1 MPGEESRNAAMFEQP
16 SPKQSWWSKLTSKI
30 APQALPTTY
39 VKVFDAYRGQ
49 GDIDFAKAKAAGYE
63 MVILKASEGLYE
75 DTMFQTNWQKAL
87 DVGMLVGAY
96 HFYRSNMT
104 GTDQAQ
110 FHITVTTK
118 LRDAINYRLA
128 SALDLETADG
138 KENAVRKTQI
148 PVYWNIIKDYAL
160 PGIYSSRNYWQTL
173 MDNMTLPSNIWA
185 WVAAWTSATAPLL
198 PIGWTEAQ
206 TKFWQYGVYD
216 QHSWALPVPGVV
228 PPTHV
233 DVDRWFGT
241 LDQLKSFLTVPIP
254 PPTPTPSNTVLPT
267 AKYVPIENSL
277 ASRVSKFNGTDN
289 EIFDWYP
296 TGSNDDVGKRIHI
309 TAPVEVLIEPKYTG
323 DGGYKGYLIVDTALL
338 AKYKPTCPI
347 YADATKG
354 HLQVP

>member
-1 MPGEESRNAAMFEQP
+1 MMPGEESRNAAMFEQP
-16 SPKQSWWSKLTSKI
+16 APKQSWWSKLTSKI
-30 APQALPTTY
+30 APQALPKTY

-49 GDIDFAKAKAAGYE
+49 GVIDFVKAKAAGYE

-87 DVGMLVGAY
+87 DAGMLVGAY

-118 LRDAINYRLA
+118 LRESIGYRLS

-148 PVYWNIIKDYAL
+148 PVYWNIIDDYML
-160 PGIYSSRNYWQTL
+160 PGVYSSRNYWQVL
-173 MDNMTLPSNIWA
+173 MDNVALPPNIWG

-216 QHSWALPVPGVV
+216 QHSWALPVPGVT
-228 PPTHV
+228 THV
-233 DVDRWFGT
+233 DVNRWFGT
-241 LDQLKSFLTVPIP
+241 LDELKAFLKVPIT
-254 PPTPTPSNTVLPT
+254 PPTPVPSNTVLPS
-267 AKYVPIENSL
+267 AKYVPIEESL
-277 ASRVSKFNGTDN
+277 AYRVKSFNAKDN
-289 EIFDWYP
+289 EVFDFYP
-296 TGSNDDVGKRIHI
+296 TGSIDDVGKRIRI
-309 TAPVEVLIEPKYTG
+309 TAPIDVFIEPTYTG
-323 DGGYKGYLIVDTALL
+323 DGALKCYHIVDTALL